1 MSPFPSE
8 RITERM
14 ISGLSP
20 RVQRYPAT
28 NCHHCGPL
36 GEMPSV
42 RPERMTLCRGG
53 GVHIVHRFA
62 REKEKSKLQ
71 QTSRCPCSSVFVAC
85 PSTGA
90 AGSHNQNTSTRSFPI
105 DTPTCAPYFGDTAIS
120 RPSYV
125 CILLIRLPTNTFVC
139 HGSILNL
146 SRLPRASRS
155 CPCAAFCTRRV
166 WGRKWRRAGGRRPD

>member
-1 MSPFPSE
+1 MVRRRSISTCAEVPCYKFSPLRSVG
-8 RITERM
+8 RNA
-14 ISGLSP
+14 LSSTG
-20 RVQRYPAT
+20 T
-28 NCHHCGPL
+28 ND
-36 GEMPSV
+36 
-42 RPERMTLCRGG
+42 TLSRGG

-62 REKEKSKLQ
+62 REKEKSKPQ

-105 DTPTCAPYFGDTAIS
+105 DTPTCAPYFGDTTIS

-146 SRLPRASRS
+146 SRLPRASGS

-166 WGRKWRRAGGRRPD
+166 WGRKWRRGGGRRPD